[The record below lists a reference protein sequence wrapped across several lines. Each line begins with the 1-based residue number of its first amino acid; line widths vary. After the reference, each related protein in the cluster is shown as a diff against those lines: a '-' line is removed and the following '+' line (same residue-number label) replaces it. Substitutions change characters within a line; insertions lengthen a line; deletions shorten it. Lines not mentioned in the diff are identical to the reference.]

1 MTDSSEV
8 PQLRQRVL
16 DLVYDPQYRPAK
28 PRDIGRALKLSEDEG
43 RTLRRL
49 IKRMVIDQEL
59 AFASNHMVI
68 PLAPGSAKSN
78 TKKKARLKETTTES
92 DTASTVDPIT
102 SGHSAADSD
111 ADTNTTTE
119 PSAITT
125 PRINA
130 KSRSSSKSS
139 PTTKGNVRS
148 RSDAKSID
156 SSEEVD
162 DDGATLSRSDGSNRQ
177 TISGK
182 YRQAA
187 AGFGFVRPAAGS
199 DLKFS
204 EDVFIPSNSTGT
216 AMDGDIVSVRVRTGR
231 RGGGQEGEVLEVITR
246 ARRQFSG
253 SYDVREG
260 KSIVYLDGVT
270 IGSPVEVG
278 DVRGLPVE
286 PGDKVVVEL
295 VKFPDGVQVG
305 EGVIMEVLGSS
316 KNPAVDTLAVMHQFG
331 LIDQFPDEVIEQA
344 RAQADAFVEGQ
355 IPSDRRDLTQVPT
368 LTIDPFDAR
377 DFDDAISLSRN
388 EKGNWEL
395 MVHIAD
401 VAHFVPVGTPL
412 DAEAKRR
419 ATSVYLP
426 DRVIPMLPELISNHL
441 ASLQPDR
448 IRFTKTALMEMT
460 DTGTLVHWEVFNSAI
475 HNQQRLNYEQ
485 VDQYLADPEPW
496 RERVK
501 PEIWQLLR
509 DMHTL
514 AMTLRRNRM
523 QDGSLEL
530 FLPEIKLSL
539 DKNGKVKGAHL
550 VPYTESHQ
558 MIEEFMLAAN
568 QTVATWLDDKQIPF
582 LRRAHAAPEP
592 RKLKKLTE
600 FVTDLGIKVEN
611 LESRFEIQKVVKKVR
626 GKPTEYAVNYAIL
639 KSMSKAV
646 YQPDFEIHYAL
657 NFDHYCHFTS
667 PIRRYPDLQVH
678 RTVQRLLE
686 GRSSPGD
693 PFQVLIGLGHHCSDQ
708 EQNAESAEREVIKIK
723 LLHYLNKK
731 IGETMRGV
739 ISGVVPEGFYVRGTE
754 IPAEGF
760 VPLASLPDDR
770 YRFERRGHVI
780 EGFREGHRFRL
791 GDELTVQI
799 DQIDLARR
807 ALLLKVVENHTAGLK
822 GSHVKKT
829 GTNRK
834 PPVAKKQVPKR
845 KRKK

>member
-1 MTDSSEV
+1 MTESSEV

-16 DLVYDPQYRPAK
+16 DLVYSPQYRPTK
-28 PRDIGRALKLSEDEG
+28 PKDIHRALKLSEDDY
-43 RTLRRL
+43 RPLRKL
-49 IKRMVIDQEL
+49 IKRMVLDREI
-59 AFASNHMVI
+59 AFASNHMVVPI
-68 PLAPGSAKSN
+68 P
-78 TKKKARLKETTTES
+78 TTT
-92 DTASTVDPIT
+92 TKPIAKPK
-102 SGHSAADSD
+102 SKRLPPA
-111 ADTNTTTE
+111 TE
-119 PSAITT
+119 PDA
-125 PRINA
+125 PL
-130 KSRSSSKSS
+130 
-139 PTTKGNVRS
+139 PTVLPT
-148 RSDAKSID
+148 
-156 SSEEVD
+156 
-162 DDGATLSRSDGSNRQ
+162 SNRNSDDSAVTSQ
-177 TISGK
+177 PTSARPKTVSGK

-199 DLKFS
+199 DLKFT
-204 EDVFIPSNSTGT
+204 EDIFIPSDATGG
-216 AMDGDIVSVRVRTGR
+216 AMDSDIVNVRMRTGR
-231 RGGGQEGEVLEVITR
+231 RGGGQDGEVIEIIQR

-253 SYDVREG
+253 SYDVRDG
-260 KSIVYLDGVT
+260 KSIVHLDGVT

-295 VKFPDGVQVG
+295 VKFPDGAQIG

-316 KNPAVDTLAVMHQFG
+316 KNPAVDTLAVMHQYG

-344 RAQADAFVEGQ
+344 RAQADAFVEGA
-355 IPSDRRDLTQVPT
+355 IPADRRDLTKVPT

-388 EKGNWEL
+388 DKGNWEL

-401 VAHFVPVGTPL
+401 VAHFVPIGSPL
-412 DAEAKRR
+412 DAEARRR

-426 DRVIPMLPELISNHL
+426 DRVIPMLPELISNHM

-448 IRFTKTALMEMT
+448 IRYTKTALMEMT

-475 HNQQRLNYEQ
+475 LNQQRLNYEQ
-485 VDQYLADPEPW
+485 VDQYLTDAEPW
-496 RERVK
+496 RERLK
-501 PEIWQLLR
+501 PEIFQLLR

-514 AMTLRRNRM
+514 AMVLRTNRM

-530 FLPEIKLSL
+530 FLPEIKLEL
-539 DKNGKVKGAHL
+539 DKSGKVKGARL

-600 FVTDLGIKVEN
+600 FVSDLGIKAQS
-611 LESRFEIQKVVKKVR
+611 LESRFEIQKVVKQVR

-686 GRSSPGD
+686 GQSSPGD
-693 PFQVLIGLGHHCSDQ
+693 PFPVLIGLGHHCSDQ
-708 EQNAESAEREVIKIK
+708 EQNAESAEREVTKIK

-731 IGETMRGV
+731 IGESMKGV

-760 VPLASLPDDR
+760 VPLASLPEDR
-770 YRFERRGHVI
+770 YRFEKRGHVI

-791 GDELTVQI
+791 GDELTVLI
-799 DQIDLARR
+799 DSIDLARR
-807 ALLLKVVENHTAGLK
+807 ALLLKVVDNHTAGLK
-822 GSHVKKT
+822 TSSPKKAA
-829 GTNRK
+829 GKRK
-834 PPVAKKQVPKR
+834 TPTAKKQLPKKSR

>member
-1 MTDSSEV
+1 MTESSEV

-16 DLVYDPQYRPAK
+16 DLVYSPQYRPTK
-28 PRDIGRALKLSEDEG
+28 PKDIHRALKLSEDDY
-43 RTLRRL
+43 RPLRRL
-49 IKRMVIDQEL
+49 IKRMVLDREI
-59 AFASNHMVI
+59 AFASNHMVVPI
-68 PLAPGSAKSN
+68 P
-78 TKKKARLKETTTES
+78 TTTTKPIAKPKS
-92 DTASTVDPIT
+92 KRLPSTIDPD
-102 SGHSAADSD
+102 G
-111 ADTNTTTE
+111 
-119 PSAITT
+119 P
-125 PRINA
+125 P
-130 KSRSSSKSS
+130 
-139 PTTKGNVRS
+139 PTVLPT
-148 RSDAKSID
+148 
-156 SSEEVD
+156 
-162 DDGATLSRSDGSNRQ
+162 SNRASDDSAVTSQ
-177 TISGK
+177 PTSARSKTVSGK

-199 DLKFS
+199 DLKFT
-204 EDVFIPSNSTGT
+204 EDIFIPSDATGG
-216 AMDGDIVSVRVRTGR
+216 AMDSDIVSVRMRTGR
-231 RGGGQEGEVLEVITR
+231 RGGGQDGEVIEIIQR

-253 SYDVREG
+253 SYDVRDG
-260 KSIVYLDGVT
+260 KSIVHLDGVT

-295 VKFPDGVQVG
+295 VKFPDGAQIG

-316 KNPAVDTLAVMHQFG
+316 KNPAVDTLAVMHQYG

-344 RAQADAFVEGQ
+344 RAQADAFVEGA
-355 IPSDRRDLTQVPT
+355 IPADRRDLTKVPT

-401 VAHFVPVGTPL
+401 VAHFVPIGSPL
-412 DAEAKRR
+412 DAEARRR

-426 DRVIPMLPELISNHL
+426 DRVIPMLPELISNHM

-448 IRFTKTALMEMT
+448 VRYTKTALMEMT

-475 HNQQRLNYEQ
+475 LNQQRLNYEQ
-485 VDQYLADPEPW
+485 VDQYLTDAEPW
-496 RERVK
+496 RERLK
-501 PEIWQLLR
+501 PEIFQLLR

-514 AMTLRRNRM
+514 AMVLRTNRM
-523 QDGSLEL
+523 QAGSLEL
-530 FLPEIKLSL
+530 FLPEIKLEL
-539 DKNGKVKGAHL
+539 DKSGKVKGARL

-600 FVTDLGIKVEN
+600 FVSDLGIKAQS
-611 LESRFEIQKVVKKVR
+611 LESRFEIQKVVKQVR

-686 GRSSPGD
+686 GQSSPGD
-693 PFQVLIGLGHHCSDQ
+693 AFPVLIGLGHHCSDQ
-708 EQNAESAEREVIKIK
+708 EQNAESAEREVTKIK

-731 IGETMRGV
+731 IGESMKGV

-760 VPLASLPDDR
+760 VPLASLPEDR
-770 YRFERRGHVI
+770 YRFEKRGHVI

-791 GDELTVQI
+791 GDELTVLI
-799 DQIDLARR
+799 DSIDLARR
-807 ALLLKVVENHTAGLK
+807 ALLLKVVDNHTAGLK
-822 GSHVKKT
+822 TSSPKKAA
-829 GTNRK
+829 GKRK
-834 PPVAKKQVPKR
+834 TPTAKKQLPKKSR

>member
-1 MTDSSEV
+1 MCPADYYPAQPHVTLIIDQIQPLSLIHDGISPVTESSEV
-8 PQLRQRVL
+8 PSLRQRVL
-16 DLVYDPQYRPAK
+16 ELVNSHQYRPTK
-28 PRDIGRALKLSEDEG
+28 PKDIHRLLKLSEDDY
-43 RTLRRL
+43 RPLRKL
-49 IKRMVIDQEL
+49 IKRMVLDREI
-59 AFASNHMVI
+59 AFASNHMVVPI
-68 PLAPGSAKSN
+68 VNNTVKPSTRAK
-78 TKKKARLKETTTES
+78 TKRTFSRPIAEAIDSPTRTPISTPTPTS
-92 DTASTVDPIT
+92 HQTADRDEHLT
-102 SGHSAADSD
+102 SQ
-111 ADTNTTTE
+111 
-119 PSAITT
+119 P
-125 PRINA
+125 A
-130 KSRSSSKSS
+130 KSSSKI
-139 PTTKGNVRS
+139 V
-148 RSDAKSID
+148 
-156 SSEEVD
+156 
-162 DDGATLSRSDGSNRQ
+162 
-177 TISGK
+177 SGK
-182 YRQAA
+182 FRQAA

-199 DLKFS
+199 DLKFT
-204 EDVFIPSNSTGT
+204 EDIFIPSDSTGG
-216 AMDGDIVSVRVRTGR
+216 AMDSDIVSVRLRTGR
-231 RGGGQEGEVLEVITR
+231 RGGGQDGEVIEIVQR
-246 ARRQFSG
+246 ARRQFAG
-253 SYDVREG
+253 SYDLRDG

-270 IGSPVEVG
+270 VGSPVEVG

-295 VKFPDGVQVG
+295 VKFPDGAQVG

-316 KNPAVDTLAVMHQFG
+316 KNPAVDTLAVMHQYG
-331 LIDQFPDEVIEQA
+331 LIEKFPDEVIEQA
-344 RAQADAFVEGQ
+344 RAQADAFVEGE
-355 IPSDRRDLTQVPT
+355 IPSDRRDLTKVPT
-368 LTIDPFDAR
+368 LTIDPADAR

-412 DAEAKRR
+412 DAEARRR
-419 ATSVYLP
+419 ATSCYLP

-485 VDQYLADPEPW
+485 VDQYLTDPEPW
-496 RERVK
+496 RERLQ
-501 PEIWQLLR
+501 PAIWQLLR

-514 AMTLRRNRM
+514 AMVLRTNRM

-530 FLPEIKLSL
+530 FLPEIKLEL
-539 DKNGKVKGAHL
+539 DKSGKVKGARL

-600 FVTDLGIKVEN
+600 FVGDLGIKVEN
-611 LESRFEIQKVVKKVR
+611 MESRFEIQKVVKKVR

-646 YQPDFEIHYAL
+646 YQPEFEIHYAL

-686 GRSSPGD
+686 GQATPGD
-693 PFQVLIGLGHHCSDQ
+693 SFNVLIGLGHHCSDQ
-708 EQNAESAEREVIKIK
+708 EQNAESAEREVTKIK

-731 IGETMRGV
+731 IGESMKGV

-760 VPLASLPDDR
+760 VPLASLPEDR
-770 YRFERRGHVI
+770 YRFEKRGHVI
-780 EGFREGHRFRL
+780 EGFRAGHRFRL
-791 GDELTVQI
+791 GDELTVRI
-799 DQIDLARR
+799 DSIDLARR
-807 ALLLKVVENHTAGLK
+807 ALLLAVVDNHTAGL
-822 GSHVKKT
+822 STAAVKKT
-829 GTNRK
+829 GTKRK
-834 PPVAKKQVPKR
+834 APTAKKQVPKR

>member
-1 MTDSSEV
+1 MTDSSEAQ
-8 PQLRQRVL
+8 QLRQRIL
-16 DLVYDPQYRPAK
+16 DLVYSPQYRPTK
-28 PRDIGRALKLSEDEG
+28 PKDLHRALKLSEDDY
-43 RTLRRL
+43 RPLRKL
-49 IKRMVIDQEL
+49 IKRMVIDREI
-59 AFASNHMVI
+59 AFASNHMVVPI
-68 PLAPGSAKSN
+68 ATPTPKAT
-78 TKKKARLKETTTES
+78 TKKAKRPPAVTEE
-92 DTASTVDPIT
+92 DQTPLTVLPPAKRT
-102 SGHSAADSD
+102 SGND
-111 ADTNTTTE
+111 ASV
-119 PSAITT
+119 PSA
-125 PRINA
+125 
-130 KSRSSSKSS
+130 SSNSKFV
-139 PTTKGNVRS
+139 T
-148 RSDAKSID
+148 
-156 SSEEVD
+156 
-162 DDGATLSRSDGSNRQ
+162 
-177 TISGK
+177 GK

-187 AGFGFVRPAAGS
+187 AGFGFVRPAADTEQKFTEDIFVPS
-199 DLKFS
+199 DA
-204 EDVFIPSNSTGT
+204 TGG
-216 AMDGDIVSVRVRTGR
+216 AMDSDIVKVRLRTGR
-231 RGGGQEGEVLEVITR
+231 RGGGQDGEVIEVLQR

-253 SYDVREG
+253 SYDVRDG
-260 KSIVYLDGVT
+260 KSIVHLDGVT
-270 IGSPVEVG
+270 VGSPVEVG

-295 VKFPDGVQVG
+295 VKFPDGAQVG

-355 IPSDRRDLTQVPT
+355 IPADRRDLTKVPT

-388 EKGNWEL
+388 DKGNWEL

-401 VAHFVPVGTPL
+401 VSHFVPVGSPL
-412 DAEAKRR
+412 DAEARRR

-460 DTGTLVHWEVFNSAI
+460 DSGTLVHWEVFNSAI

-485 VDQYLADPEPW
+485 VDQYLADAEPW
-496 RERVK
+496 RERLK

-514 AMTLRRNRM
+514 AMVLRTNRM

-530 FLPEIKLSL
+530 FLPEIKLEL
-539 DKNGKVKGAHL
+539 DKSGKVKGAHL

-600 FVTDLGIKVEN
+600 FVTDLGIKVQS

-678 RTVQRLLE
+678 RTVQRMLE
-686 GRSSPGD
+686 GQSSPGD
-693 PFQVLIGLGHHCSDQ
+693 PFPVLIGLGHHCSDQ
-708 EQNAESAEREVIKIK
+708 EQNAESAEREVTKIK

-731 IGETMRGV
+731 IGESMKGV

-760 VPLASLPDDR
+760 VPLASLPEDR
-770 YRFERRGHVI
+770 YRFEKRGHVI
-780 EGFREGHRFRL
+780 EGFRAGHRFRL

-807 ALLLKVVENHTAGLK
+807 ALLLKVIDNHTAGLK
-822 GSHVKKT
+822 TSGAKKS
-829 GTNRK
+829 GTKRK
-834 PPVAKKQVPKR
+834 PPAAKKQMPKRSR